1 MPSPKAEFSD
11 AFTRFLNDPG
21 IRIERPGTD
30 GAALP
35 EIFVYPDL
43 VPFGRGAAAVSST
56 SVLDPARRSGSVL
69 VTGPEDSGK
78 TVLLKSLAV
87 KLLDAG
93 WFPVYL
99 DGREATVSNPGG
111 VPEAARAAAE
121 AQYAAEGSAIVNGP
135 GAKKRVLLF
144 DNFDLGPPGELDPEA
159 LAQTLDG
166 DFALVIL
173 TASYPYPAFENSFSI
188 AEMRRALRDELIR
201 KWVLLRTSDADEI
214 ASLSE
219 KARGMVDAVLG
230 KNIVPSYPVFVLTIL
245 ESSVP
250 AGGAA
255 GQAGSSYGY
264 YYEYAVT
271 KPLREGG
278 TAAEF
283 DLYRDVLA
291 ALAYSRLTGGRRT
304 VEKSELSTL
313 ILRHAP
319 GADADAVIHTFIKSK
334 TLRETGGAY
343 EFASGYAYHYF
354 SALYLS
360 RNIDSG
366 EVRDRIADLFSR
378 LGDGDNAGVALFLA
392 YLSPD
397 PFITEQIGK
406 GVGRASGE
414 EKIRTDEE
422 RESYIEEL
430 LAGLEREKPD
440 ELHEIRAEYRIRGT
454 LGDILPVSGSPPPGY
469 SRSSAS
475 DRVRLRETG
484 PLLRILAEALS
495 RGRAGD
501 ATESAYSV
509 WTAHLSERLAEIDAL
524 RSGARVKDIGREEK
538 LRLLLLYESA
548 YAESLR
554 LLSLL
559 TASGASVPEG
569 AYALAASLLKAN
581 PDTSRAVRFAEKNPE
596 RKLARRL
603 IIIAAEESL
612 RLFPHG
618 PESEKKLKGIA
629 QGQFGKKSY

>member
-11 AFTRFLNDPG
+11 AFTRFFNDPG
-21 IRIERPGTD
+21 IRIEHLG
-30 GAALP
+30 GSAALP

-56 SVLDPARRSGSVL
+56 SILDPARRSGALL

-78 TVLLKSLAV
+78 TALLKSLAA

-99 DGREATVSNPGG
+99 DGREAPASNPGG

-121 AQYAAEGSAIVNGP
+121 AQYMAESSAVVNGP

-144 DNFDLGPPGELDPEA
+144 DNFDLGPPGELGPEA
-159 LAQTLDG
+159 LAQALHE

-173 TASYPYPAFENSFSI
+173 TASHPYPAFENSFSI

-214 ASLSE
+214 ASLAE

-250 AGGAA
+250 AGSA

-271 KPLREGG
+271 KPLRESG

-283 DLYRDVLA
+283 DLYSAVLSE
-291 ALAYSRLTGGRRT
+291 LAYSRLAGGRRT
-304 VEKSELSTL
+304 ADKPELSTL

-334 TLRETGGAY
+334 TLREAGGAY

-360 RNIDSG
+360 RKIDSG
-366 EVRDRIADLFSR
+366 EVRDRIAYLFSR

-397 PFITEQIGK
+397 PFVTEQIGK
-406 GVGRASGE
+406 GVGHASGE
-414 EKIRTDEE
+414 ETRRTDEE

-454 LGDILPVSGSPPPGY
+454 LGRTYPPSGPRPDSVY
-469 SRSSAS
+469 
-475 DRVRLRETG
+475 DRTRLRETG
-484 PLLRILAEALS
+484 ALLRILAEGLS
-495 RGRAGD
+495 LGRTGD
-501 ATESAYSV
+501 ASESAYSL

-554 LLSLL
+554 LLSIL
-559 TASGASVPEG
+559 TASGASMPEG
-569 AYALAASLLKAN
+569 TYALAASLLKAN
-581 PDTSRAVRFAEKNPE
+581 PDTSRAVRFAEENPE
-596 RKLARRL
+596 RKFARRL
-603 IIIAAEESL
+603 IVIAAAESL
-612 RLFPHG
+612 RLFPHS
-618 PESEKKLKGIA
+618 PETEKELKGIA
-629 QGQFGKKSY
+629 EGRFGKKSY

>member
-1 MPSPKAEFSD
+1 VPSPKAEFSD

-56 SVLDPARRSGSVL
+56 SVLDPARQSGTVL

-78 TVLLKSLAV
+78 TALLKSLAV

-99 DGREATVSNPGG
+99 DGREAPVSNPGG

-121 AQYAAEGSAIVNGP
+121 AQYAAESSAIVNGP

-144 DNFDLGPPGELDPEA
+144 DNFDLGLAGELGPEA
-159 LAQTLDG
+159 LAQTLHG

-201 KWVLLRTSDADEI
+201 KWVLLRTSDADET
-214 ASLSE
+214 ASLTE
-219 KARGMVDAVLG
+219 KARGIVDAVLG
-230 KNIVPSYPVFVLTIL
+230 KNVVPSYPVFVLTIL

-283 DLYRDVLA
+283 DLYSAVLSE
-291 ALAYSRLTGGRRT
+291 LAYSRLAGGRRAA
-304 VEKSELSTL
+304 EKPELSGL

-319 GADADAVIHTFIKSK
+319 GADAEAVIHTLIKSK

-343 EFASGYAYHYF
+343 EFTSGYAYHYF

-360 RNIDSG
+360 KNIDSG
-366 EVRDRIADLFSR
+366 EVRDRIAGLFSR

-397 PFITEQIGK
+397 PFVTEQIGK
-406 GVGRASGE
+406 GVRRASGE
-414 EKIRTDEE
+414 ETLRTDEE
-422 RESYIEEL
+422 RESYIDEL

-454 LGDILPVSGSPPPGY
+454 LGRLYPLS
-469 SRSSAS
+469 SRAQSAY
-475 DRVRLRETG
+475 DRTRLRETG
-484 PLLRILAEALS
+484 ALIRLLSGASAAGRDNSAAES
-495 RGRAGD
+495 GYRHW
-501 ATESAYSV
+501 S
-509 WTAHLSERLAEIDAL
+509 AHLSERLAGIDAL
-524 RSGARVKDIGREEK
+524 RSGARVKDMDREEK

-548 YAESLR
+548 FAESLR

-569 AYALAASLLKAN
+569 VYAIAAALLR
-581 PDTSRAVRFAEKNPE
+581 PDPDASRAARFAENNPE
-596 RKLARRL
+596 RKFARRL
-603 IIIAAEESL
+603 IKIAAEESL
-612 RLFPHG
+612 RVFPHS
-618 PESEKKLKGIA
+618 PESEKELKGIA
-629 QGQFGKKSY
+629 EGRFGKKSY